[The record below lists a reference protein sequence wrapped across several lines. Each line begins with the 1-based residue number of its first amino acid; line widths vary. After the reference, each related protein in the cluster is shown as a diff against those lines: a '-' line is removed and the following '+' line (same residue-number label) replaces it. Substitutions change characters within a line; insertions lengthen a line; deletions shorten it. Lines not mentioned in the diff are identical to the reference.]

1 MYIIWP
7 LGFVLYSIL
16 IILNLFV
23 APPTTVE
30 TLFPTLA
37 VCAPVAPIGTAVAF
51 VVILPLLEPKQLLAL
66 VAPAADVCPLGQSLQ
81 VSSPAPEYVP
91 AVHCIGD
98 VFDVGHLEPA
108 GHCVREP
115 APEPEK

>member
-1 MYIIWP
+1 
-7 LGFVLYSIL
+7 VNIL
-16 IILNLFV
+16 VWLLICI
-23 APPTTVE
+23 E

-37 VCAPVAPIGTAVAF
+37 LCAPVGPIGTAVAF

-98 VFDVGHLEPA
+98 VFDVGHLKPA
-108 GHCVREP
+108 GHCVCEP
-115 APEPEK
+115 APDPE

>member
-1 MYIIWP
+1 M
-7 LGFVLYSIL
+7 LV
-16 IILNLFV
+16 ILNLLV

-30 TLFPTLA
+30 TLLPTLA
-37 VCAPVAPIGTAVAF
+37 VCDPVAPIGTAVAF
-51 VVILPLLEPKQLLAL
+51 VLIIPLLEPKQLLAL

-98 VFDVGHLEPA
+98 VFDVGHLKPA